1 MSVAEPL
8 HRPGQF
14 APTPEQRQVV
24 MHGRG
29 PLLVNAG
36 PGSGKTS
43 TLTSRIA
50 RLVKDGTARPSEI
63 LAMTFTNRAALE
75 MRRRLADPR
84 MLGREGVAGLTVG
97 TFHSM
102 CAQVVRQYAAMFGRT
117 SAFTIYD
124 PETVGRVVEQLLA
137 RTERSDLRD
146 ELEAHGR
153 GAVGE
158 VLRVMSLG
166 KNRLLSPESYAE
178 RSRHPAREAI
188 AMLWRETNAELA
200 ASNALDFDDLL
211 VFTYS
216 LLRANE
222 FVLRHLRHRWPWLLV
237 DEHQD
242 CNLAQIWLIC
252 LLAGPDGNVTAVAD
266 DDQSIYRW
274 RGAELDGT
282 LRFGN
287 WFPDYQAVVLGRN
300 FRSHSEIVN
309 SARTL
314 IEHNQQRVPKALV
327 SDKGAGATIE
337 TPTFANEHAEAKWVR
352 GRIQE
357 AITAGVPSGQIAIIA
372 RSGYLTKPVRR
383 ELTEAGI
390 PHRVLGDLGFYER
403 AVVRDGLAYLELLAN
418 PRDARAL
425 QRALQAPRRGVGDT
439 TVEQV
444 VAIARERE
452 LDLIEACRTL
462 AGNGVVRRRDTRAAL
477 VQFADELDRL
487 RLDAAAGK
495 PVDDVV
501 KEALLIPGGLV
512 EHHTA
517 SIRGEKRSARRT
529 DAEEALADLK
539 SLYEAARSY
548 RVADADA
555 TVAGFVQGVMLEED
569 RDLDGYDRVD
579 VSSVHR
585 AKGMEAQLVVVLGC
599 EERVTPLW
607 RSIESHDPADLEEE
621 RRVFYVAFT
630 RAMRH
635 LILTRVNERG
645 GRASAGPS
653 RFLVEA
659 GVAG

>member
-8 HRPGQF
+8 HRPGRF
-14 APTPEQRQVV
+14 EPTPEQRQVV
-24 MHGRG
+24 MHGMG

-124 PETVGRVVEQLLA
+124 PETVGRVIEQLLA
-137 RTERSDLRD
+137 QPARADLRD

-166 KNRLLSPESYAE
+166 KNRLLSPETYAE
-178 RSRHPAREAI
+178 RSRHPARHAI
-188 AMLWRETNAELA
+188 AMLWQETNAELA

-216 LLRANE
+216 LLRANQ
-222 FVLRHLRHRWPWLLV
+222 FVLRHLQRRWPWLLV

-266 DDQSIYRW
+266 DDQSIYKW

-282 LRFGN
+282 LRFGD
-287 WFPDYQAVVLGRN
+287 WFPDFQAVVLGRN
-300 FRSHSEIVN
+300 FRSHSEIVD
-309 SARTL
+309 SARRL

-327 SDKGAGATIE
+327 SDRGAGATIE
-337 TPTFANEHAEAKWVR
+337 TPTFANEHAEAKWIR
-352 GRIQE
+352 GRIEQ
-357 AITAGVPSGQIAIIA
+357 AIAAGVPIGEIAIIA
-372 RSGYLTKPVRR
+372 RGAYLTKPVRR

-403 AVVRDGLAYLELLAN
+403 AVVRDGLAYLELLSN

-439 TVEQV
+439 TVDHV
-444 VAIARERE
+444 VAFARERD
-452 LDLIEACRTL
+452 LDLIEGCRAL
-462 AGNGVVRRRDTRAAL
+462 AGEGVVRRRDTRAAL
-477 VQFADELDRL
+477 VQFADELHRL
-487 RLDAAAGK
+487 RLEAIAGK

-501 KEALLIPGGLV
+501 HEALCISGGLV
-512 EHHTA
+512 EHHRA
-517 SIRGEKRSARRT
+517 SVGGSKKSARRT

-539 SLYEAARSY
+539 TLYEAARSY
-548 RVADADA
+548 RVAQADA
-555 TVAGFVQGVMLEED
+555 TVAGFVQSVMLEED
-569 RDLDGYDRVD
+569 RDLDGNDRLD

-599 EERVTPLW
+599 EERVTPTW
-607 RSIESHDPADLEEE
+607 RAIESRDGADLEEE

-659 GVAG
+659 GIAG